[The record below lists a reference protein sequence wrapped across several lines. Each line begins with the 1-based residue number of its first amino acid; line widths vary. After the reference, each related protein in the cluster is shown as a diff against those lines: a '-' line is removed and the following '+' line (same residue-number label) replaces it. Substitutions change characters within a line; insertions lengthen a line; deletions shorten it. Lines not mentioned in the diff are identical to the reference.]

1 LLGGAASLQ
10 FENSSSW
17 IVKSISVDDSKSNGF
32 IGNNHAA
39 YVQNDIDSNYKYSY
53 QDNPSIGLLQNVV
66 DSNPL
71 TYFEY
76 ESIFINRADIEAR
89 GAKEYEFLYS
99 YEEKTQNSAST
110 KYKSWLADTAQ
121 QGVKL
126 VLSFKSDRAQKANNI
141 SIIPFWGTDQNP
153 NAELKVTRVVAID
166 SLAKE
171 VDLINEPIYIGS
183 SVIPSTIES
192 SKNYFYDKVKL
203 VFPEV
208 TTSEIQV
215 YMEQV
220 DSNNIKVKHMYWK
233 PLPSSGRLSALNTQT
248 RFDPS
253 ALSSLGFGEIQY
265 NTFDLVPSIT
275 RPNIYKEQSDLSV
288 KQINVTYK
296 DQEKA
301 DVYTITFQRQSGGS
315 LVKYYYT
322 NSFTGFESLEK
333 QQEKAASTDSSL
345 AWKAESKE
353 AVDRVKDYIDSKIS
367 SGEWSSLNFQ
377 NISIE
382 TIKAAFNP
390 KTYTASIS
398 LKKDYEIYT
407 AKRFAIGI
415 RSIDIGYH
423 VYAPK
428 AEFVSNTYEFPYD
441 IKNLTISLDS
451 KVDYKSTNPNEQL
464 IKVYVSLDEA
474 KNWIRISPIEN
485 PFIGIPEVLSFNEFI
500 QSGEKVGGVGYYN
513 NPAIP
518 VETKR
523 VKVKI
528 EIFKPRYANVSPVIY
543 SYKLMGRVEQ
553 S

>member
-1 LLGGAASLQ
+1 LAGGAASLQ
-10 FENSSSW
+10 FENSNSW
-17 IVKSISVDDSKSNGF
+17 IVKSVSVEESKSNGF
-32 IGNNHAA
+32 MGNSHAA
-39 YVQNDIDSNYKYSY
+39 YVKDDIDSNYKYSY
-53 QDNPSIGLLQNVV
+53 QDNPSAGLLQNVV

-76 ESIFINRADIEAR
+76 ESIFVNKADIAAR
-89 GAKEYEFLYS
+89 GAKDYEFLYS
-99 YEEKTQNSAST
+99 YEEKTQNSTTT
-110 KYKSWLADTAQ
+110 KYKSWISNDPQ
-121 QGVKL
+121 QNLKL
-126 VLSFKSDRAQKANNI
+126 VLSFKSDRAQKTNNI

-153 NAELKVTRVVAID
+153 NAELKIARVVAID
-166 SLAKE
+166 SSAKE
-171 VDLINEPIYIGS
+171 IDLINEPIYVGS
-183 SVIPSTIES
+183 SVVPSTIES

-208 TTSEIQV
+208 TTAEIQV
-215 YMEQV
+215 HMEQA
-220 DSNNIKVKHMYWK
+220 DSNNIKIKHMYWK

-253 ALSSLGFGEIQY
+253 ALSSLGFSEIQY
-265 NTFDLVPSIT
+265 NTFDLVPPVT

-296 DQEKA
+296 DQEKV
-301 DVYTITFQRQSGGS
+301 DTYTITFQRQSGAS
-315 LVKYYYT
+315 LTKYYYT
-322 NSFTGFESLEK
+322 NSFTGFETLEK
-333 QQEKAASTDSSL
+333 QQEKAASTDSGL

-353 AVDRVKDYIDSKIS
+353 AADRVKGYIDSKIS
-367 SGEWSSLNFQ
+367 SGEWSSSNFQ

-382 TIKAAFNP
+382 TIKAAFSP

-398 LKKDYEIYT
+398 LKKDYEVYP

-423 VYAPK
+423 IYAPK
-428 AEFVSNTYEFPYD
+428 AEFVSSTYEFPYNV
-441 IKNLTISLDS
+441 KNLTVSLDS

-513 NPAIP
+513 SPAIP
-518 VETKR
+518 AETKR
-523 VKVKI
+523 IKVKI
-528 EIFKPRYANVSPVIY
+528 EMFKPRYANVTPVIY

>member
-1 LLGGAASLQ
+1 MG
-10 FENSSSW
+10 NS
-17 IVKSISVDDSKSNGF
+17 
-32 IGNNHAA
+32 HAA
-39 YVQNDIDSNYKYSY
+39 YVKDDIDSNYKYSY
-53 QDNPSIGLLQNVV
+53 QDNPSAGLLQNIV

-76 ESIFINRADIEAR
+76 ESIFVNKADIAAR
-89 GAKEYEFLYS
+89 GAKDYEFLYS
-99 YEEKTQNSAST
+99 YEEKTQNSTTT
-110 KYKSWLADTAQ
+110 KYKSWISNDPQ
-121 QGVKL
+121 QNLKL
-126 VLSFKSDRAQKANNI
+126 VLSFKSDRAQKTNNI

-153 NAELKVTRVVAID
+153 NAELKIARVVAID
-166 SLAKE
+166 SSAKE
-171 VDLINEPIYIGS
+171 IDLINEPIYVGS
-183 SVIPSTIES
+183 SVVPSTIES
-192 SKNYFYDKVKL
+192 SKNYFYDKVRL

-208 TTSEIQV
+208 TTAEIQV
-215 YMEQV
+215 HMEQA
-220 DSNNIKVKHMYWK
+220 DSNNIKIKHMYWK
-233 PLPSSGRLSALNTQT
+233 PLPSSGRFSALNTQT

-253 ALSSLGFGEIQY
+253 ALSSLGFSEIQY
-265 NTFDLVPSIT
+265 NTFDLVPPVT

-301 DVYTITFQRQSGGS
+301 DTYTITFQRQSGAS
-315 LVKYYYT
+315 LTKYYYT
-322 NSFTGFESLEK
+322 NSFTGFETPEK
-333 QQEKAASTDSSL
+333 QQEKAASTDSNL
-345 AWKAESKE
+345 AWKAESKD
-353 AVDRVKDYIDSKIS
+353 AADRVKAYIDSKIS
-367 SGEWSSLNFQ
+367 SGEWSSSNFQ

-398 LKKDYEIYT
+398 LKKDYEVYS
-407 AKRFAIGI
+407 AKRSAIGI

-423 VYAPK
+423 IYAPK
-428 AEFVSNTYEFPYD
+428 SEFVSNTYEFPYNV
-441 IKNLTISLDS
+441 KNLTVSLDS

-513 NPAIP
+513 SPAIP

-523 VKVKI
+523 IKVKI
-528 EIFKPRYANVSPVIY
+528 EIFKPRYANVTPVIY